1 MMHTN
6 HATNN
11 KPRTRLHP
19 RSIRPPPRRLRSN
32 LVCIMCQSTTTTTTT
47 TTTTHR
53 SGNEEAGRCKDCLS
67 VSYCSTRCWSV
78 DRPAHQ
84 LLCPSYLVFMG
95 TRPSSVHKLA
105 IWFPGD
111 HDRPRLVWVH
121 VPVPTTHQSQQP
133 APELSAFFGPQQ
145 QHTCPSATIM
155 THNNRRGIK
164 VGHEI
169 RVYQQPAHA
178 CGLLANRSVRHAV
191 EACHGMTV
199 PGKAD
204 GGPLVAVAAARE
216 ANGLLP
222 PGIVDMTLSD
232 FRHVLDLFST
242 RGDDTV
248 RETPTGGTIQALRIS
263 CELQQKLYGHGV
275 FSVVFIQSDL
285 PFEEKEK
292 SALCEML
299 GGGAQLLV
307 CRPRDDDGHLESTT
321 QAGGDGGD
329 YSVHNTYAAALTTD
343 MDRSSGGWGTP
354 PKPWEGGAIVARSDR
369 ADLDIHWAMRVC
381 RYCVEVLQPTFQRA
395 RAGSMKRKAA
405 LREVTPQKL
414 AAFSSNP

>member
-1 MMHTN
+1 
-6 HATNN
+6 
-11 KPRTRLHP
+11 
-19 RSIRPPPRRLRSN
+19 
-32 LVCIMCQSTTTTTTT
+32 
-47 TTTTHR
+47 
-53 SGNEEAGRCKDCLS
+53 
-67 VSYCSTRCWSV
+67 
-78 DRPAHQ
+78 
-84 LLCPSYLVFMG
+84 MG

-105 IWFPGD
+105 IWFPGN

-133 APELSAFFGPQQ
+133 TDSGGFLRERHADQQRQQQPTPELSAFFGPQQ

-155 THNNRRGIK
+155 THNNRRGIE

-169 RVYQQPAHA
+169 RIYQQPADT
-178 CGLLANRSVRHAV
+178 CGLHANRSVRHAV

-204 GGPLVAVAAARE
+204 GGPLVAMAAVRE

-222 PGIVDMTLSD
+222 PGVVDMTLSD

-263 CELQQKLYGHGV
+263 CELQQKLYGHDV

-285 PFEEKEK
+285 PFEEKEQ

-299 GGGAQLLV
+299 GGAQLLV
-307 CRPRDDDGHLESTT
+307 CRPRDDGHLDSTT
-321 QAGGDGGD
+321 QVGDD
-329 YSVHNTYAAALTTD
+329 YSVHNTYATALTTD
-343 MDRSSGGWGTP
+343 MDRSSGGWGAP

-395 RAGSMKRKAA
+395 RAGEMKRKAA